1 MLRQYS
7 IEVVTGQVEDE
18 IGKVCTIDFDRSTN
32 DQIICKIAVDDSQ
45 ISPSASDFQAKVV
58 VGNIN
63 TILPVTVSELPVSD

>member
-32 DQIICKIAVDDSQ
+32 DQIICKIAVDDSPLT
-45 ISPSASDFQAKVV
+45 STDFQAKVV